1 MSYHRIE
8 TQNGLDQPSALSLGC
23 VSADTVVI
31 TTTPSSHTSSLQ
43 HVKNGLATIIANPA
57 LGRNV
62 FGFDE
67 KLATRDPD
75 GGRITTITVNDALAA
90 ACYSYRTSPTQSYL
104 GGLITLPQFKGQGYA
119 KLAVHCNLAERLR
132 VDGRQL
138 ECQAVVRV
146 LPDGR
151 LNTTSAHILC
161 EHFGFSPQG
170 IVTVDLNDFGSRGTH
185 LRASAEPDGRTILTR
200 LFVRPAGKTPGGR

>member
-1 MSYHRIE
+1 MTYHRIE
-8 TQNGLDQPSALSLGC
+8 SQNGLDQPSALSLGC

-57 LGRNV
+57 LGCNV

-90 ACYSYRTSPTQSYL
+90 ACYSYRISETRIYL
-104 GGLITLPQFKGQGYA
+104 GGLTAPANFKGQGFG
-119 KLAVHCNLAERLR
+119 KLALHCNLADRIR

-138 ECQAVVRV
+138 QVEAVIRV

-151 LNTTSAHILC
+151 LNETSAHILSQY
-161 EHFGFSPQG
+161 FGFSPQG

-185 LRASAEPDGRTILTR
+185 LRASAEPDGHTIR
-200 LFVRPAGKTPGGR
+200 VRAFVRPGKSPEGR

>member
-1 MSYHRIE
+1 MSII
-8 TQNGLDQPSALSLGC
+8 
-23 VSADTVVI
+23 VV
-31 TTTPSSHTSSLQ
+31 TTSPSSNPANLE

-75 GGRITTITVNDALAA
+75 GGRITTITVNGALSAV
-90 ACYSYRTSPTQSYL
+90 CYSYRISETRVYL
-104 GGLITLPQFKGQGYA
+104 GGLIAPGFNGQGFA

-132 VDGRQL
+132 VDGGRQL
-138 ECQAVVRV
+138 QVEAVIRV

-151 LNTTSAHILC
+151 LNETSAHILSQY
-161 EHFGFSPQG
+161 FGFSPQG

-185 LRASAEPDGRTILTR
+185 LRASAEPDGHTIR
-200 LFVRPAGKTPGGR
+200 VRAFVRPAKTPGGR

>member
-1 MSYHRIE
+1 MSII
-8 TQNGLDQPSALSLGC
+8 
-23 VSADTVVI
+23 VV
-31 TTTPSSHTSSLQ
+31 TTSPSSNPANLE

-90 ACYSYRTSPTQSYL
+90 ACYSYRISETQAYL
-104 GGLITLPQFKGQGYA
+104 GGLIALPGFNGQGFA
-119 KLAVHCNLAERLR
+119 KLAVHCNLAYRLR

-151 LNTTSAHILC
+151 LNEISAHILSQY
-161 EHFGFSPQG
+161 FGFSQQG

-185 LRASAEPDGRTILTR
+185 LRASAEPDGHTIR
-200 LFVRPAGKTPGGR
+200 VRAFVRPAKTPGGR

>member
-1 MSYHRIE
+1 MSII
-8 TQNGLDQPSALSLGC
+8 
-23 VSADTVVI
+23 VV
-31 TTTPSSHTSSLQ
+31 TTSPSSDPANLA

-75 GGRITTITVNDALAA
+75 GGKITTITLDGALAA
-90 ACYSYRTSPTQSYL
+90 ACYSYRISETRVYL
-104 GGLITLPQFKGQGYA
+104 GGLFSLPGFSGLGFA
-119 KLAVHCNLAERLR
+119 KRVVHCNLRDR

-138 ECQAVVRV
+138 ECEAVIRV

-151 LNTTSAHILC
+151 LNEASAHILSQY
-161 EHFGFSPQG
+161 FGFSPQG

-185 LRASAEPDGRTILTR
+185 LRASAEPDGHTIR
-200 LFVRPAGKTPGGR
+200 VRAFVRPAKTPGGR

>member
-1 MSYHRIE
+1 MTYHRIE
-8 TQNGLDQPSALSLGC
+8 SQNGLDQPSALSLGC
-23 VSADTVVI
+23 VSAATVVV

-43 HVKNGLATIIANPA
+43 HVKNGLAAIIANPA

-90 ACYSYRTSPTQSYL
+90 ACYSYRTSPTHVYL
-104 GGLITLPQFKGQGYA
+104 GGLTGIGNGQGFA

-138 ECQAVVRV
+138 ECHAVVRV

-151 LNTTSAHILC
+151 LNETSAHILTH
-161 EHFGFSPQG
+161 HFEFQPQG
-170 IVTVDLNDFGSRGTH
+170 ILAVDLNDFGSRGTH
-185 LRASAEPDGRTILTR
+185 LRASAEPDGNTIR
-200 LFVRPAGKTPGGR
+200 VRAFVRPAKIPGGR

>member
-1 MSYHRIE
+1 MTYHRIE
-8 TQNGLDQPSALSLGC
+8 SQNGLDQPSALSLGC

-57 LGRNV
+57 LGCNV

-67 KLATRDPD
+67 KLATRDAE
-75 GGRITTITVNDALAA
+75 GGLITTVSVGDSLAS
-90 ACYSYRTSPTQSYL
+90 ACYSYRISETQAYL
-104 GGLITLPQFKGQGYA
+104 GGLIGRFNGQGFA

>member
-23 VSADTVVI
+23 VSADTVII

-43 HVKNGLATIIANPA
+43 HVKNGLAAIIANPA

-67 KLATRDPD
+67 KLATRDAD
-75 GGRITTITVNDALAA
+75 GGRISTITVNGALAA
-90 ACYSYRTSPTQSYL
+90 ACYSYRTSPTQAYL
-104 GGLITLPQFKGQGYA
+104 GGLIAPGFHGQGFA
-119 KLAVHCNLAERLR
+119 KLAVHCNLADRLR

-138 ECQAVVRV
+138 ECHAVVRV

-151 LNTTSAHILC
+151 LNETSAHILTH
-161 EHFGFSPQG
+161 HFEFQPQG
-170 IVTVDLNDFGSRGTH
+170 ILAVDLNDFGSRGTH
-185 LRASAEPDGRTILTR
+185 LRASAEPDGNTIR
-200 LFVRPAGKTPGGR
+200 VRAFVRAGR

>member
-1 MSYHRIE
+1 MSII
-8 TQNGLDQPSALSLGC
+8 
-23 VSADTVVI
+23 VV
-31 TTTPSSHTSSLQ
+31 TTSPSSDPANLE

-75 GGRITTITVNDALAA
+75 GGRITSITVNDSLAA
-90 ACYSYRTSPTQSYL
+90 ACYSYRISETQFYL
-104 GGLITLPQFKGQGYA
+104 GGVIAPGFNGQGFA

-151 LNTTSAHILC
+151 LNTTSAHILT
-161 EHFGFSPQG
+161 HYFGFSPQG
-170 IVTVDLNDFGSRGTH
+170 IVTVDLNDFGCRGTH
-185 LRASAEPDGRTILTR
+185 LRASAEPGGHTIR
-200 LFVRPAGKTPGGR
+200 VRAFVRPAKTPGGR

>member
-1 MSYHRIE
+1 MSII
-8 TQNGLDQPSALSLGC
+8 
-23 VSADTVVI
+23 VV
-31 TTTPSSHTSSLQ
+31 TTSPSSDPANLE

-75 GGRITTITVNDALAA
+75 GGRITTITVNGALAA
-90 ACYSYRTSPTQSYL
+90 ACYSYRTSPTQAYL
-104 GGLITLPQFKGQGYA
+104 GGLIALPGFNGQGYA
-119 KLAVHCNLAERLR
+119 KLAVHCNLAVRTR
-132 VDGRQL
+132 VDDRQL
-138 ECQAVVRV
+138 LVEAVIRV

-151 LNTTSAHILC
+151 LNTTSAHILS
-161 EHFGFSPQG
+161 EYFGFSPQG

-185 LRASAEPDGRTILTR
+185 LRASAEPDGHTIRTR
-200 LFVRPAGKTPGGR
+200 LFVRPGKTPGGR

>member
-1 MSYHRIE
+1 MTYHRIE
-8 TQNGLDQPSALSLGC
+8 TQNGLDQPSELSLGC
-23 VSADTVVI
+23 VSAATVVV

-43 HVKNGLATIIANPA
+43 HVKNGLAAIIANPA

-67 KLATRDPD
+67 KLATRDAD
-75 GGRITTITVNDALAA
+75 GGRITTITVNNGALAA
-90 ACYSYRTSPTQSYL
+90 ACYSYRISETQAYL
-104 GGLITLPQFKGQGYA
+104 GGLIGRFNGQGFA

-138 ECQAVVRV
+138 ECHAVVRV

-151 LNTTSAHILC
+151 LNETSAHILTH
-161 EHFGFSPQG
+161 HFEFQPQG
-170 IVTVDLNDFGSRGTH
+170 ILAVDLNDFGSRGTH
-185 LRASAEPDGRTILTR
+185 LRASAEPDGNTIR
-200 LFVRPAGKTPGGR
+200 VRAFVRPAKIPRGGR

>member
-23 VSADTVVI
+23 VSADTVVV
-31 TTTPSSHTSSLQ
+31 TTTPSSHTSSLE

-57 LGRNV
+57 LGQNV

-75 GGRITTITVNDALAA
+75 GGRITTITVNNGALAA
-90 ACYSYRTSPTQSYL
+90 ACYSYRISETQFYL
-104 GGLITLPQFKGQGYA
+104 GGLIAPGFNGQGFA

-161 EHFGFSPQG
+161 QHFGFSPQG

-185 LRASAEPDGRTILTR
+185 LRASAEPDGHTIRTR
-200 LFVRPAGKTPGGR
+200 LFVRPGKTPGGR